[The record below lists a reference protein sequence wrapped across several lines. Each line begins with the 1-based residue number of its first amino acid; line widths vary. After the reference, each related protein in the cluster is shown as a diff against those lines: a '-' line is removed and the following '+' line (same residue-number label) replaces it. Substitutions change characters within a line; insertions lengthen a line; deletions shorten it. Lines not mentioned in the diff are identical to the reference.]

1 MSSDTRTVAKLL
13 SGADYDWV
21 GEVKDSYCVSYT
33 NNSSSGN
40 RYVKW
45 HGLWV
50 YKSIDANKAPGG
62 VVVNTEKAHS
72 LVTEYD
78 WRAVFAFI
86 EHGIFTGLST
96 QTAITTCSN
105 LIKATV
111 LPDKGGQKKKTW
123 NGLTSVLVSERTRSM
138 WALQKDVKTHMM
150 EGFAEDMLEK
160 RLLSE
165 DWVYMSRSHS
175 GWSRSC

>member
-1 MSSDTRTVAKLL
+1 M
-13 SGADYDWV
+13 
-21 GEVKDSYCVSYT
+21 
-33 NNSSSGN
+33 
-40 RYVKW
+40 
-45 HGLWV
+45 
-50 YKSIDANKAPGG
+50 
-62 VVVNTEKAHS
+62 
-72 LVTEYD
+72 
-78 WRAVFAFI
+78 
-86 EHGIFTGLST
+86 
-96 QTAITTCSN
+96 
-105 LIKATV
+105 